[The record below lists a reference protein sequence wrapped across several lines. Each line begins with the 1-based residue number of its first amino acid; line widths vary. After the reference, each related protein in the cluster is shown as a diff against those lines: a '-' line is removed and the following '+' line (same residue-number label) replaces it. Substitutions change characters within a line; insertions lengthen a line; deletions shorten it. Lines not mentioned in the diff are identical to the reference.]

1 MRKELKARGIHHV
14 KVLYSKEEPRKVFE
28 TEEKLVD
35 VCPEKVFHPIS
46 DNTSVLIPLTGN
58 TVTLYS
64 IGNDMK
70 LKKKLFPDALKQIL
84 D

>member
-1 MRKELKARGIHHV
+1 M
-14 KVLYSKEEPRKVFE
+14 STFE
-28 TEEKLVD
+28 SDEKLID
-35 VCPEKVFHPIS
+35 VCPEKIFHPIS
-46 DNTSVLIPLTGN
+46 NNNSVLIPLTGN